1 MARVLVTGAGGFL
14 GFHITKLLI
23 ARGDQVV
30 AFSRKRY
37 EKLEALG
44 VASIQGDV
52 RDSKAVEQAC
62 RGMEIVFHTAAVA
75 GIWGPWEHY
84 HGINTVGTEHLLRAC
99 QLHRVGRLVFS
110 SSPSVTFDGQD
121 QCGVDESAPYPTS
134 WYCHYPH
141 SKALAEQ
148 AVLAANDPRGL
159 LTCALRPHL
168 IWGPGDPHL
177 VPRLLQRARSGRLRQ
192 VGDGTNQ
199 IDMVFVENA
208 ALAHLQAADALTA
221 ESPVAGS
228 SYFISQGEPVNCWNW
243 INELLSLDELP
254 PLRKK
259 ISFQAAWRL
268 GAVCETVFRLL
279 RIRSEPPMT
288 RFLAAQLGKSH
299 YFNIDRARRDFGYVP
314 QVSTQQGMERL
325 AAWIRGR

>member
-14 GFHITKLLI
+14 GFHITKLLV

-62 RGMEIVFHTAAVA
+62 RGVEIVFHTAAVA

-84 HGINTVGTEHLLRAC
+84 HGINAVGTKHVLQAC
-99 QLHRVGRLVFS
+99 RLHRVERLVFS

-121 QCGVDESAPYPTS
+121 QCGVDESVPYPAS

-141 SKALAEQ
+141 AKALAEQ
-148 AVLAANDPRGL
+148 AVLTANDPRGL

-243 INELLSLDELP
+243 INELLSLDGLP
-254 PLRKK
+254 PLRRK